1 MNGAVIHERLIE
13 AMKDRDP
20 CLVFDLDDT
29 LYLEREY
36 VRSGFEA
43 VGHWAARHL
52 GISDFSERAW
62 RLFEG
67 GRRHVVFDVL
77 LRESG
82 WNPSPT
88 LIAQMVDVYRTHSPR
103 ISALPDAIDC
113 LSSFHGTGILAL
125 ISDGPP
131 TSQQLKL
138 RALKLERFFE
148 IVVFTGVWDQTFAKP
163 HARSFQLVQSRLAPW
178 DRRFIYVADN
188 PRKDFIAPA
197 ALGWKTVRVRRP
209 GGLHAQVDAQ
219 PGAGA
224 DIEMEDLCGLRDFV
238 YRNAAQ
244 L

>member
-1 MNGAVIHERLIE
+1 MIA
-13 AMKDRDP
+13 AMKDRDL

-36 VRSGFEA
+36 VRSGFAA

-52 GISDFSERAW
+52 GVSDFSERAW
-62 RLFEG
+62 QLFEG
-67 GRRHVVFDVL
+67 GRRSVVFDVL

-82 WNPSPT
+82 WNPSPE
-88 LIAQMVDVYRTHSPR
+88 LIAQMVEIYRTHTPQ

-138 RALKLERFFE
+138 RALKLEHFFDV
-148 IVVFTGVWDQTFAKP
+148 VVFTGVWDQTFAKP
-163 HARSFQLVQSRLAPW
+163 HPRSFELVQAGLALS

-197 ALGWKTVRVRRP
+197 ALGWKTCTRATTERP
-209 GGLHAQVDAQ
+209 AC
-219 PGAGA
+219 AG
-224 DIEMEDLCGLRDFV
+224 
-238 YRNAAQ
+238 
-244 L
+244 

>member
-1 MNGAVIHERLIE
+1 
-13 AMKDRDP
+13 MKDRDP

-52 GISDFSERAW
+52 GISDFGERAW

-67 GRRHVVFDVL
+67 GRRSVVFDVL

-82 WNPSPT
+82 WNPSPM
-88 LIAQMVDVYRTHSPR
+88 LIAQMVEVYRTHSPR
-103 ISALPDAIDC
+103 ISAPPDAIDC

-138 RALKLERFFE
+138 RALKLEQFFE

-163 HARSFQLVQSRLAPW
+163 HARSFQLVQARLAPC
-178 DRRFIYVADN
+178 DKRFIYIADN

-209 GGLHAQVDAQ
+209 NGLHAHVDAP

-224 DIEMEDLCGLRDFV
+224 DVEMEDLSGLRDFV

>member
-1 MNGAVIHERLIE
+1 
-13 AMKDRDP
+13 MKDRDL

-43 VGHWAARHL
+43 VGAWAARHL
-52 GISDFSERAW
+52 GITDFSDRAW

-67 GRRHVVFDVL
+67 GHRGVVFDVL

-82 WNPSPT
+82 WNPSPV
-88 LIAQMVDVYRTHSPR
+88 LIAQMVEVYRTHSPR

-138 RALKLERFFE
+138 RALKLEQFFD
-148 IVVFTGVWDQTFAKP
+148 IVIFTGVWDQTFAKP
-163 HARSFQLVQSRLAPW
+163 HPRSFELVAKLAPW

-188 PRKDFIAPA
+188 PGKDFIAPA

-209 GGLHAQVDAQ
+209 SGLHAHVDAL

-224 DIEMEDLCGLRDFV
+224 DIEMADLWGLRNFV
-238 YRNAAQ
+238 HGGEVRV
-244 L
+244 